1 MILSVSV
8 AIMTATCDF
17 LVFRSYKIIVIP
29 LSSISYYSTLT
40 MKSLRHS
47 ERNARRQQA
56 LISLHRLE
64 KRREM
69 REWRVARD
77 GGNISTASWT
87 DFVSSTVG
95 ILNQSWETRLH
106 QARLAVKF
114 DSGRI
119 EKVEKQK
126 QEETEILSQQ
136 KAEAQ
141 RIAKQNVEDEEANKL
156 VPAGDDWKAEEN

>member
-1 MILSVSV
+1 
-8 AIMTATCDF
+8 
-17 LVFRSYKIIVIP
+17 
-29 LSSISYYSTLT
+29 
-40 MKSLRHS
+40 
-47 ERNARRQQA
+47 
-56 LISLHRLE
+56 
-64 KRREM
+64 M

-77 GGNISTASWT
+77 GGNISTASWR

-114 DSGRI
+114 DSERI

-126 QEETEILSQQ
+126 QEETEILR
-136 KAEAQ
+136 KAE